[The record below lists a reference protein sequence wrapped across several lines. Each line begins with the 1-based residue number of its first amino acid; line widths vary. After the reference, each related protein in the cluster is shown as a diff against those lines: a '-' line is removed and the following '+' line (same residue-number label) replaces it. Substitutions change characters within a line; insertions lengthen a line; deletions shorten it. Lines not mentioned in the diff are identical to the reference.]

1 MSQSPIN
8 YKLSKSARATFLIG
22 TLCLLFTSCKVYKQD
37 IMFQLDENFT
47 SSDLSKAVTE
57 AEKNYIIQKNDLI
70 TIDVFTNKG
79 ERIVDPNFELQLANG
94 NQGIQGRQR
103 FTYLV
108 MENGDVKLPIVG
120 DVKVEGRTLYQAEEA
135 LEKEFNVPY
144 KDSFVKLSFQNK
156 RVILLGAAG
165 GQVIPLQNENSTLAE
180 VLAQAGGI
188 DLGAKAHNIRLI
200 RGELSNPEV
209 YVIDLSTIEGLQSS
223 IITIKPGDI
232 IYVEPWRRVWLEGLK
247 DMAPILSLVSSVL
260 TLALVLQN
268 L

>member
-1 MSQSPIN
+1 M
-8 YKLSKSARATFLIG
+8 G

-47 SSDLSKAVTE
+47 SSDLSKAISETE
-57 AEKNYIIQKNDLI
+57 RNYTIKNNDIL
-70 TIDVFTNKG
+70 TVDVFTNKG
-79 ERIVDPNFELQLANG
+79 ERIIDPGFQLGNG
-94 NQGIQGRQR
+94 SNNQGAQGRQK
-103 FTYLV
+103 FNYLV
-108 MENGDVKLPIVG
+108 MENGSMKLPIIG
-120 DVKVEGRTLYQAEEA
+120 DIAVEGLTIYQAEKK

-156 RVILLGAAG
+156 RVVLLGAAG
-165 GQVIPLQNENSTLAE
+165 GQVIPLQNENSSLAE
-180 VLAQAGGI
+180 VLALAGGI

-200 RGELSNPEV
+200 RGDLNNPEV
-209 YVIDLSTIEGLQSS
+209 FIIDLSTIDGLKSS
-223 IITIKPGDI
+223 IITIKPGDV

-247 DMAPILSLVSSVL
+247 DVAPILSLVSSVL